1 VILRGW
7 EIVCLLIGAGAGI
20 WYGGYRYRLR
30 DRNAPTL
37 PPPDFEKPPNEGD
50 LL

>member
-1 VILRGW
+1 VTPLIAL
-7 EIVCLLIGAGAGI
+7 VLVVAAVACLVANYV
-20 WYGGYRYRLR
+20 YGGYRIRRR
-30 DRNAPTL
+30 DESR

>member
-1 VILRGW
+1 VILRVW
-7 EIVCLLIGAGAGI
+7 EIVCLSIGVAAAI
-20 WYGGYRYRLR
+20 VYGGYRYRLR
-30 DRNAPTL
+30 DRNAPSQ